1 MKTPDNLLYTKEHEW
16 ADFKG
21 DEVIIGITDYAQN
34 QLGDVI
40 FLEFPQVGDLIN
52 EGDVFG
58 EVEAVKTVS
67 ELFSPLTGKVIAI
80 NETLEDSPDSVNSD
94 PYGLGWL
101 IKISPSKLEEK
112 EALMSS
118 EEYEK
123 LIG

>member
-16 ADFKG
+16 ADFKS

-67 ELFSPLTGKVIAI
+67 ELFSPLTGKVVAI

>member
-67 ELFSPLTGKVIAI
+67 ELFSPLTGKVVAI

-101 IKISPSKLEEK
+101 IKILPLKLEEK

>member
-21 DEVIIGITDYAQN
+21 DEVITGITDYAQN

-40 FLEFPQVGDLIN
+40 FLEFPQVGDVIN

-67 ELFSPLTGKVIAI
+67 ELFSPLTGKVVAI

>member
-67 ELFSPLTGKVIAI
+67 ELFSPLTGKVVAI

>member
-67 ELFSPLTGKVIAI
+67 ELFSPLTGKVVAI

-101 IKISPSKLEEK
+101 IKILPSKLEEK

>member
-67 ELFSPLTGKVIAI
+67 ELFSPLTGKVVAI
-80 NETLEDSPDSVNSD
+80 NETLENSPDSVNSD

>member
-1 MKTPDNLLYTKEHEW
+1 MKTTDNLLYTKEHEW

-67 ELFSPLTGKVIAI
+67 ELFSPLTGKVVAI

>member
-1 MKTPDNLLYTKEHEW
+1 MM
-16 ADFKG
+16 
-21 DEVIIGITDYAQN
+21 V
-34 QLGDVI
+34 V
-40 FLEFPQVGDLIN
+40 V
-52 EGDVFG
+52 
-58 EVEAVKTVS
+58 AVKTVS
-67 ELFSPLTGKVIAI
+67 ELFSPLTGKVVAI

-101 IKISPSKLEEK
+101 IKILPSKLEEK

>member
-67 ELFSPLTGKVIAI
+67 ELFSPLTGKVVAI

-101 IKISPSKLEEK
+101 VKISPSKLEEK

>member
-16 ADFKG
+16 ADFKS

-67 ELFSPLTGKVIAI
+67 ELFSPLTGKVVAI

-101 IKISPSKLEEK
+101 IKILPSKLEEK

>member
-1 MKTPDNLLYTKEHEW
+1 MKTPNNLLYTKEHEW

-67 ELFSPLTGKVIAI
+67 ELFSPLTGKVVAI

>member
-1 MKTPDNLLYTKEHEW
+1 MKTPNNLLYTKEHEW

-67 ELFSPLTGKVIAI
+67 ELFSPLTGKVVAI

-101 IKISPSKLEEK
+101 IKILPSKLEEK

>member
-67 ELFSPLTGKVIAI
+67 ELFSALTGKVVAI